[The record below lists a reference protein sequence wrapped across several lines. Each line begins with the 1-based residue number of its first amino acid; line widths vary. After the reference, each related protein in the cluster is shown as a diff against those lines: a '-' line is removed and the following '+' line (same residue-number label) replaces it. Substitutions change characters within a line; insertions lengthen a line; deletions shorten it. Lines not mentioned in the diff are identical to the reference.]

1 MWHDVRSRT
10 QQQQDTA
17 GKKGCEKNPVLGAQS
32 TSLLTSNIYILYE
45 HSWLDMFIP
54 SPTGSQFLD
63 RFDTDP
69 IIFTIDNRNR
79 KYDDTAVR
87 TRSNPFHTDNGFPL
101 RAPGAIRYRS
111 EAEPLPVGVTLIADR
126 ARPLLAM
133 GFGQD
138 WARVHWILFASHQI
152 IRYVPHALSFL
163 PSKELLTKYFFFLIL
178 YLPTLSLFNFLISL
192 P

>member
-1 MWHDVRSRT
+1 
-10 QQQQDTA
+10 
-17 GKKGCEKNPVLGAQS
+17 
-32 TSLLTSNIYILYE
+32 
-45 HSWLDMFIP
+45 MFIP

-87 TRSNPFHTDNGFPL
+87 TRSNPFHTDHGFPL

-138 WARVHWILFASHQI
+138 WARVHWILFASYQI

-163 PSKELLTKYFFFLIL
+163 PSKELLTKYFFFIIL
-178 YLPTLSLFNFLISL
+178 YLPTPSLFKFFFLIHFHLPTLIYYCLLRIPSL
-192 P
+192 FVFFFSITEISIPTPKI